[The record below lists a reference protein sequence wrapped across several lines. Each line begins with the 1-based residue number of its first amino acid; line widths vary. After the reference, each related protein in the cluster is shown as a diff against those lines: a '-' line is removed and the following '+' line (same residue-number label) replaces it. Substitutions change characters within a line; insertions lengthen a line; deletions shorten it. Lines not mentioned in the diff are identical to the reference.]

1 MSWTPTSA
9 GFHLDAL
16 SSGLP
21 LNVDVDTTLTVLAGN
36 LYRLLARTLPRYQQA
51 TPDRLYRHFIDA
63 TGKLHVTDDGVADR
77 TVTVPWWGGR
87 TLRFRF
93 PPR

>member
-1 MSWTPTSA
+1 
-9 GFHLDAL
+9 
-16 SSGLP
+16 
-21 LNVDVDTTLTVLAGN
+21 VDTTLTVLAGN

-63 TGKLHVTDDGVADR
+63 SGKLHVTNDGITVNLAIRTYHPVLIDAGYADR